1 MATKL
6 GINGFGRIGR
16 IIFRTCLLHNELEV
30 TAINDPAIDAEY
42 ICYLIKFDSTHGKFS
57 GTVTRNDDNEIIV
70 DDRPIKIFR
79 EKLPSSIPW
88 QSAGVQYVIESS
100 GMFTSLE
107 KASGHLRSVRV
118 KRVIVTAPSVDVPML
133 ILGVN
138 DGEICSDMKVLSCA
152 SSTLYCLAPVIKIL
166 EDNYGVSEGFVTS
179 IHAMTPS
186 LKPLDGLCLRGKHW
200 RDHRSIHQ
208 NIIPAATGACKA
220 LGKIMPQ
227 VKDKL
232 TGLAFRVPI
241 VNVSVLDISIRLCK
255 ETTWQDI
262 LKKIEEAGRSKMENI
277 IKVTRDDNV
286 SSDFAGDEH
295 SCIVDGNSS
304 LQLKPDFYKIVCW
317 YENEYSYAC
326 RVIDTVLFIENQ
338 LKFVLVSEFRDQVK
352 SKNSSVDKI
361 HNIKAAVESYG
372 DAPQNSKVFRNNNES
387 KQNTYNADAMKPLRR
402 PDLYTTSDND
412 CKAKYS
418 KDTFKI
424 SKENDLTSKTG
435 VRNYSGSFF
444 HSCISFANPTNTIK
458 AQERLEKVKRE
469 FSKMVNI
476 TEDLL
481 KKSCSYKLNLLP
493 DPIPENSLTT
503 ERKKSNTIVKVSNTD
518 TKHLDEKTKT
528 DSASSDIPQDNGRM
542 HANSY
547 EKDESSSSSIE
558 IGNIDFE
565 TEKIILL
572 RDCREDMNINNTNKS
587 GIRTVKQEDNC
598 RTNLINDNFINE
610 ENTKEDFDLKLNPE
624 TEKLT
629 DEILLR
635 PNSSNKEEQINL
647 KLKDNET
654 SIEINNSSIDMSGV
668 TKTDILKE
676 ENYQSI
682 SDKLTLDIHKNQTN
696 LINSLQFGD
705 SETNRDNAIVSSKN
719 LMNCLNKLTPEPVI
733 VIANKKSTCSEI
745 TIATSA
751 YGEFNKNKIDLFEKL
766 DSECGTG
773 SECSF
778 EIRGR
783 ASQVIHITDL
793 TNSLE
798 DLSRLDK
805 ICKII
810 EISDELSDKL
820 FSALDSGD
828 VETLKRKKWSFKDL
842 CDKIQLDEF
851 CTNVFGKS
859 IM

>member
-1 MATKL
+1 MYIFRIIFTKFVMVTKL

-30 TAINDPAIDAEY
+30 AAINDPAIDAEY

-70 DDRPIKIFR
+70 DGRPIKIFR

-277 IKVTRDDNV
+277 IK
-286 SSDFAGDEH
+286 
-295 SCIVDGNSS
+295 
-304 LQLKPDFYKIVCW
+304 
-317 YENEYSYAC
+317 
-326 RVIDTVLFIENQ
+326 
-338 LKFVLVSEFRDQVK
+338 
-352 SKNSSVDKI
+352 
-361 HNIKAAVESYG
+361 
-372 DAPQNSKVFRNNNES
+372 NSKVFRNTNTNES
-387 KQNTYNADAMKPLRR
+387 KQNTHNADVMKPLGR
-402 PDLYTTSDND
+402 PDLYTASDND
-412 CKAKYS
+412 CKVKYS

-424 SKENDLTSKTG
+424 WKENDLTTKTG

-503 ERKKSNTIVKVSNTD
+503 ERKKSNTIVKISNND

-528 DSASSDIPQDNGRM
+528 DSASSDNPQDNVRM

-572 RDCREDMNINNTNKS
+572 RDCREHMNINNTNKS
-587 GIRTVKQEDNC
+587 GIRTIKQEDNC
-598 RTNLINDNFINE
+598 RTHLINDNFINE

-654 SIEINNSSIDMSGV
+654 SIEINSSSIDMSGV

-751 YGEFNKNKIDLFEKL
+751 YGEFNRNKIDLFEKL

-783 ASQVIHITDL
+783 TSQVIHITDL